1 MIQTPYLNPNGTTP
15 KELLKQ
21 QMDVM
26 SALITAIGDFRQ
38 AGPSSGA
45 DYRNAPPG
53 ALCKAQAEHAARLK
67 HLEIVMREL
76 DQIAQQ
82 PTASRR

>member
-1 MIQTPYLNPNGTTP
+1 MIQTPQLNSNGTTP

-26 SALITAIGDFRQ
+26 SALITAIEKLRQ
-38 AGPSSGA
+38 AGPNGR
-45 DYRNAPPG
+45 DYQTAPPG
-53 ALCKAQAEHAARLK
+53 ALFKAQAEHAARLK

-76 DQIAQQ
+76 DQIAQHI
-82 PTASRR
+82 ANSV

>member
-1 MIQTPYLNPNGTTP
+1 
-15 KELLKQ
+15 
-21 QMDVM
+21 MDVM
-26 SALITAIGDFRQ
+26 SALITAIEKLRQ
-38 AGPSSGA
+38 AGPSGL

-76 DQIAQQ
+76 DQIAQHIGG
-82 PTASRR
+82 RNV

>member
-1 MIQTPYLNPNGTTP
+1 MIETPYLNPNGTAP

-26 SALITAIGDFRQ
+26 SALITAIEKLRQ
-38 AGPSSGA
+38 AGPSGL

-67 HLEIVMREL
+67 HLR
-76 DQIAQQ
+76 
-82 PTASRR
+82 S